1 MERERQ
7 IENDLGIKEEQ
18 YLDEVTQEYE
28 RLRKE
33 REDDFGDLLEE
44 AFEIVDERHDSKD
57 SEE

>member
-1 MERERQ
+1 VERERQ

-18 YLDEVTQEYE
+18 YLNEVTQEYE

>member
-1 MERERQ
+1 VERERQ